1 MRETLRSARRSAA
14 IAPPLSTYR
23 NTGWPAGDCPR
34 PPSARGRHK
43 RCASDR
49 RARRSQPRRPA
60 SPGRCE
66 HNPNALVHDLNEAA
80 AVALL
85 PPVEPD
91 ELRAAKRGRP
101 AQRQQCRVAC
111 IDGASRVQAC
121 HQLAELLAH
130 QWGSLA
136 PRTLPGL
143 GLAHPLP
150 APGDRRVL
158 PDRRDGERCDAP
170 PRSRRG
176 RG

>member
-101 AQRQQCRVAC
+101 ALPRRVHRWCEPGPGLSPAC
-111 IDGASRVQAC
+111 GAARPSMGQPCAAHLAWPWSCSSPASSRRSP
-121 HQLAELLAH
+121 
-130 QWGSLA
+130 GA
-136 PRTLPGL
+136 PRSKGWR
-143 GLAHPLP
+143 AVRC
-150 APGDRRVL
+150 ASAIA
-158 PDRRDGERCDAP
+158 ER
-170 PRSRRG
+170 
-176 RG
+176 